1 MTSEKD
7 MVLEELAQAG
17 TVPEITPALI
27 QLDEYR
33 VTTESKLHE
42 EEFLLS
48 IKGMP
53 CFPRGD
59 LSTITGQAKSG
70 KTSLIVQ
77 LMACCTMPQ
86 GQQCV
91 LDMHRNSTE
100 PLRVMWVDTEQS
112 PQSTLSILKHRVVPM
127 VCANTEKDT
136 FPEELFYV
144 FNIRKADITERY
156 NLLAEGV
163 KAYHPDLIVID
174 NVRDLTHDI
183 NDGQKS
189 QELIEQLMHMASEN
203 QCNVTCVIH
212 QNRSND
218 NRGLRGWLGTE
229 MMNKVFEVF
238 TCQKMHQKE
247 DVRPTFCVEQ
257 TMTRKYDIDGTLC
270 YQLDDNGL
278 PVVADERTAHRGNVK
293 GRYIS
298 RQDTVQKF
306 NREYIIDRPDDATHP
321 WQWNLQKLFADAM
334 GGWEMRNADDLENR
348 ARELSN
354 IRQKAYYDKVLE
366 AAINEGIVKRVMDR
380 YGRPVV
386 MAT

>member
-17 TVPEITPALI
+17 TAPEITPALI

-91 LDMHRNSTE
+91 LDMRRNSTE

-127 VCANTEKDT
+127 VCADTEKGT

-321 WQWNLQKLFADAM
+321 WQWNLKKLFADAM
-334 GGWEMRNADDLENR
+334 GGWEIRNADDLENR

-366 AAINEGIVKRVMDR
+366 AAINEGIVKRVIDR